1 MFGTEKVICP
11 KNSEGWLVRVWD
23 GLNLDRSKLS
33 WELFGLI
40 QTFFYL
46 YPNSIQTG
54 GVVQFCQHMLN
65 DLTLTTGKVTSKA
78 CLKHPREVDMRSLGK
93 LDVESNLLVFPSPKA
108 GFILSSLIIDIGARS
123 FWSRIYDLTMIV
135 PFGCSLFSHLFP
147 TQSVSSVLI

>member
-1 MFGTEKVICP
+1 MSVHMLDHLNK
-11 KNSEGWLVRVWD
+11 KNSL
-23 GLNLDRSKLS
+23 
-33 WELFGLI
+33 
-40 QTFFYL
+40 FFYL
-46 YPNSIQTG
+46 VFDIGCCRIRG
-54 GVVQFCQHMLN
+54 GRLQLTLLILSFNVRKLAPKVLLKRHMPIELA
-65 DLTLTTGKVTSKA
+65 LTTGKVTSKT

-135 PFGCSLFSHLFP
+135 PFGCSLFSHRFP